1 MATLREEQQRGHV
14 AGRDHEGAGA
24 GKASPEATQREH
36 SKDSGFFRSEM
47 EPLKDAGQ
55 RSDVA
60 DLCSEGQCWSCVES
74 SLRDKGKVQ
83 ELRWEAAAVGTMA
96 PVRTW

>member
-36 SKDSGFFRSEM
+36 SKDAGFGVKWSPSRM
-47 EPLKDAGQ
+47 WGRGVMWLTCVLKANAGPVW
-55 RSDVA
+55 R
-60 DLCSEGQCWSCVES
+60 
-74 SLRDKGKVQ
+74 
-83 ELRWEAAAVGTMA
+83 AA
-96 PVRTW
+96 